1 MKPTPQISS
10 ERSASFPFTDYNY
23 QSTLDASRASTKE
36 KRGPHRL
43 HRFWR
48 LSIEFHGAEAVFG
61 DAADFLVFTLIG
73 LACTWPVFSVSRA
86 IFHVFYG

>member
-10 ERSASFPFTDYNY
+10 KRSGTFPFTDYDY
-23 QSTLDASRASTKE
+23 QSALDASRAGTKE
-36 KRGPHRL
+36 KRSAHRL
-43 HRFWR
+43 HGFWR
-48 LSIEFHGAEAVFG
+48 SGAEFHGAEAVFG